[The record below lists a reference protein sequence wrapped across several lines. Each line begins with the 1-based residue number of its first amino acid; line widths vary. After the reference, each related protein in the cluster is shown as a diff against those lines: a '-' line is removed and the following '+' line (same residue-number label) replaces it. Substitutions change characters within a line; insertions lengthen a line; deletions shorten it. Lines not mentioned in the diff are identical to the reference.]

1 MNDEFISN
9 NIDKD
14 QYALETE
21 EIDYKNLI
29 TRLKEISSNITLL
42 EKKYLDKF

>member
-9 NIDKD
+9 NINKHDYDLKTD
-14 QYALETE
+14 

-29 TRLKEISSNITLL
+29 TRLKDISSNLALL
-42 EKKYLDKF
+42 EKIIFR

>member
-9 NIDKD
+9 EIDKD
-14 QYALETE
+14 EHALETE

-29 TRLKEISSNITLL
+29 TKLKDISANLTLL
-42 EKKYLDKF
+42 EKKILR

>member
-9 NIDKD
+9 EIDKD
-14 QYALETE
+14 EYALETE

-29 TRLKEISSNITLL
+29 TRLKDISSNLTLL
-42 EKKYLDKF
+42 EKKILR

>member
-9 NIDKD
+9 NINKRDYDLKTD
-14 QYALETE
+14 

-29 TRLKEISSNITLL
+29 TRLKDISSNLALL
-42 EKKYLDKF
+42 EKIIFR

>member
-9 NIDKD
+9 EINKD
-14 QYALETE
+14 EYALETE

-29 TRLKEISSNITLL
+29 TKLKDISSNLTLL
-42 EKKYLDKF
+42 EKKILR

>member
-9 NIDKD
+9 EIDKD
-14 QYALETE
+14 EYALETE

-29 TRLKEISSNITLL
+29 TKLKDISSNLTLL
-42 EKKYLDKF
+42 EKKILR

>member
-9 NIDKD
+9 EIDKD
-14 QYALETE
+14 EYSLETE

-29 TRLKEISSNITLL
+29 TRLKDISSNLTLL
-42 EKKYLDKF
+42 EKKIT

>member
-9 NIDKD
+9 EIDKD
-14 QYALETE
+14 EYALETE

-29 TRLKEISSNITLL
+29 TKLKDISANLTLL
-42 EKKYLDKF
+42 EKKILR